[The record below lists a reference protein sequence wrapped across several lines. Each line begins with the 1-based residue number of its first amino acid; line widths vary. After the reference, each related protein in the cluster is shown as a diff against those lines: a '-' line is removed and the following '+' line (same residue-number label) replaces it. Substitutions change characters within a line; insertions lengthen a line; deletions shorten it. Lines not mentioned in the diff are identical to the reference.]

1 LHGKQDFTR
10 SIRDRMVRKY
20 QQFIHG
26 GKPAMP
32 IEPAPRIGDWYR
44 NSSGESFEIVAQDEE
59 DETLELQYYDGTLE
73 ELDRETWES
82 MRPQPIEPP
91 EDWLGPMDLARED
104 SQDFEVWS
112 ETDDWLSELDR
123 LDKSQG

>member
-1 LHGKQDFTR
+1 V
-10 SIRDRMVRKY
+10 IRKY

-32 IEPAPRIGDWYR
+32 TEPVPRIGDWYQ

-59 DETLELQYYDGTLE
+59 DETLELQYYDGTVE

-82 MRPQPIEPP
+82 MRPQLIEPP
-91 EDWLGPMDLARED
+91 EDWNGSMDLARED
-104 SQDFEVWS
+104 LDDFETGS

-123 LDKSQG
+123 LDRNQS